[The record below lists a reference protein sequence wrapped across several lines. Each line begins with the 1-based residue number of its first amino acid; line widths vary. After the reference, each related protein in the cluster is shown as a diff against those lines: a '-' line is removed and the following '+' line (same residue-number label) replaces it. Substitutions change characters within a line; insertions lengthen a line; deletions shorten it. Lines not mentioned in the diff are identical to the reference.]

1 MTEPI
6 KIPSNFSEVLM
17 AVILPYHTPEPEE
30 LLELISETGVDAPQ
44 DIIVVEDGQL
54 SYIPSKVVET
64 I

>member
-1 MTEPI
+1 
-6 KIPSNFSEVLM
+6 M